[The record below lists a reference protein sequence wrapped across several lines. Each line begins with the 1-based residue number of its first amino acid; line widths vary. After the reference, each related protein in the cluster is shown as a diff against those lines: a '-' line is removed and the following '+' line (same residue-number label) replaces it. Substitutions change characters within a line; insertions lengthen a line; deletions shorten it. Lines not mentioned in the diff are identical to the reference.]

1 MTESREEMTEP
12 YEEMLTPRE
21 VRPSAVDRIGPVVF
35 LSPSTRSDLLAC
47 EAVIRRHSKS
57 FYLSARL
64 LPQAVREA
72 AFALYAFCRCAD
84 DAVDA
89 PTAGEAPMHAVE
101 RLRRRLDGA
110 YRGVGLDSPIDRA
123 FASVVQAYGIPR
135 AVPEALIDGM
145 EMDARGVVYAS
156 ERELLLYAFR
166 VASTV
171 GLMMTR
177 VMGPSHD
184 AAYLRAA
191 DLGVGMQLTNIARDV
206 GEDARA
212 GRLYLPASLCESV
225 GLDPAGLAGAASAGP
240 AARGAVKRLLA
251 LADGHY
257 AAADAGIGYLPANCR
272 LAIASSRHIY
282 AAIGTAIAAQDHDT
296 LTRRAFVPLGTKLR
310 LVGRALG
317 QTRRPPDATHVGPAD
332 AWLAEWIRAVG
343 LPAEAAA

>member
-1 MTESREEMTEP
+1 MTKP
-12 YEEMLTPRE
+12 HD
-21 VRPSAVDRIGPVVF
+21 VRPQGQNAIGRVILIPPQ
-35 LSPSTRSDLLAC
+35 SRSDMLAC

-64 LPQAVREA
+64 LPPSVREA

-84 DAVDA
+84 DAVDV
-89 PTAGEAPMHAVE
+89 PTAGEAPLRAVD

-123 FASVVQAYGIPR
+123 FAAVVQAYGIPR
-135 AVPEALIDGM
+135 AVPEALLDGM
-145 EMDARGVVYAS
+145 EMDARGVIYAS
-156 ERELLLYAFR
+156 ERDLLLYAFR

-184 AAYLRAA
+184 AAYMRAA

-212 GRLYLPASLCESV
+212 GRLYLPASLCEAV
-225 GLDPAGLAGAASAGP
+225 GLDPAGLAAAGSADA

-257 AAADAGIGYLPANCR
+257 AAADAGIGYLPENCR
-272 LAIASSRHIY
+272 LAIASSRQIY
-282 AAIGTAIAAQDHDT
+282 AAIGTAIARQDHDT

-317 QTRRPPDATHVGPAD
+317 QVRRRPDPAHVGPAD
-332 AWLAEWIRAVG
+332 AWLAEWIRGVG